1 MAVKKQPLHS
11 FSWLGFTL
19 THLSACWGS
28 CAEQISTINI
38 KMSVAFDFL
47 IKNPRQASAGSE
59 ICSMQVEE
67 FNDGGRW
74 VTSFPCFLLLTPPNT
89 VSQSLSLSFLI
100 HVCVEWFW
108 AVTNRQTVTDAGSRF
123 IPLHNYSLTTNRGHT
138 CKAHTGTHPSR
149 ILSPHAAINKT
160 LCAYRM
166 LTLKQSCIGMGI
178 V

>member
-1 MAVKKQPLHS
+1 MIFWLKNPDRPPQAVKY
-11 FSWLGFTL
+11 
-19 THLSACWGS
+19 A
-28 CAEQISTINI
+28 
-38 KMSVAFDFL
+38 
-47 IKNPRQASAGSE
+47 
-59 ICSMQVEE
+59 SMQVEE

-74 VTSFPCFLLLTPPNT
+74 VTSFPCFLLLTPPT
-89 VSQSLSLSFLI
+89 QSLNLSLSFLI
-100 HVCVEWFW
+100 HVCDEWFW

-166 LTLKQSCIGMGI
+166 LTLKQSCINLKMVPGCSKIIGLPESLKRLLCLA
-178 V
+178 